1 MVGKKRKAYIGKVVS
16 DKMNKTVAVLV
27 ESLYRH
33 PKYGK
38 VVKRGKKFMA
48 HDEEKKCHVGDKV
61 KIIETRPLSK
71 TKHWKVID
79 ILESMQGEVRSH
91 S

>member
-1 MVGKKRKAYIGKVVS
+1 MSDSKLKRTLTGTVTS
-16 DKMNKTVAVLV
+16 DKMEKTVSVLV

-38 VVKRGKKFMA
+38 VVKRRTKFMA
-48 HDEEKKCHVGDKV
+48 HDEDKRCHVGDKV

-71 TKHWKVID
+71 TKHWKVMD
-79 ILESMQGEVRSH
+79 ILESMQVKG
-91 S
+91 

>member
-1 MVGKKRKAYIGKVVS
+1 MADNRRKEYIGKVVS
-16 DKMNKTVAVLV
+16 DKMEKTVSVLV

-38 VVKRGKKFMA
+38 VVKRRTKFMA
-48 HDEEKKCHVGDKV
+48 HDEDKRCHVGDKV

-71 TKHWKVID
+71 TKHWKVMD
-79 ILESMQGEVRSH
+79 ILESIQVKG
-91 S
+91 

>member
-1 MVGKKRKAYIGKVVS
+1 MADNRRKEYIGKVTS
-16 DKMNKTVAVLV
+16 DKMEKTVSVLV

-38 VVKRGKKFMA
+38 VVKRRTKFMA
-48 HDEEKKCHVGDKV
+48 HDEEKKCHMGDKV

-71 TKHWKVID
+71 TKHWKVMD
-79 ILESMQGEVRSH
+79 ILESIQVKG
-91 S
+91 

>member
-1 MVGKKRKAYIGKVVS
+1 MADKLRKEYVGKVVS
-16 DKMNKTVAVLV
+16 DKMKKTVSVMV

-33 PKYGK
+33 PQYGK
-38 VVKRGKKFMA
+38 VVKRRKKFMV
-48 HDEEKKCHVGDKV
+48 HDEEQRCHVGDKV

-79 ILESMQGEVRSH
+79 IVESAAGREAGNK
-91 S
+91 

>member
-1 MVGKKRKAYIGKVVS
+1 MADNRRKEYIGKGIS
-16 DKMNKTVAVLV
+16 GKREKTVSVLV

-38 VVKRGKKFMA
+38 VVKRRTKFMA
-48 HDEEKKCHVGDKV
+48 HDEDKGWHVGEKV
-61 KIIETRPLSK
+61 KIIETGPLSK

-79 ILESMQGEVRSH
+79 ILESTPVKG
-91 S
+91 

>member
-1 MVGKKRKAYIGKVVS
+1 MDGKWRKEYIGKVVS

-38 VVKRGKKFMA
+38 VVKRRTKFMA

-61 KIIETRPLSK
+61 KITETRPLSK
-71 TKHWKVID
+71 TKHWTVIG
-79 ILESMQGEVRSH
+79 ILESTQGEARSR
-91 S
+91 

>member
-1 MVGKKRKAYIGKVVS
+1 MANKLRKEYVGKVVS
-16 DKMNKTVAVLV
+16 DKMKKTVSVMV

-33 PKYGK
+33 LQYGK
-38 VVKRGKKFMA
+38 VVKRRKKFMA
-48 HDEEKKCHVGDKV
+48 HDEEQRCHVGDKV

-79 ILESMQGEVRSH
+79 ILESAAGREAGNK
-91 S
+91 